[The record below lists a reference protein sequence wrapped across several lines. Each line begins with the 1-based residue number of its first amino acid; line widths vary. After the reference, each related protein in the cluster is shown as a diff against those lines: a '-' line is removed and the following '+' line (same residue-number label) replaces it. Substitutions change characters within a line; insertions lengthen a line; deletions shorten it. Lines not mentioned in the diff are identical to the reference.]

1 MFILPPNCIVP
12 SATSLTMR
20 PVFPSFLILHL
31 PHSLRRSGRHQID
44 TFESTWPGQNW
55 ALMEWP
61 VNVGSGRPCRRAE
74 YTPGEAAGPADPAPS
89 SMGVQAPPAHPPATI
104 NSRPSRL
111 LRRKE
116 VDLPRER
123 RPTCPE
129 AFPLSI
135 LAMGRSRDSV
145 SVLAAET
152 LGEGIGERFAANG
165 PKDSRHEFRA
175 TIGRGAARRGE
186 VASGSVARIGS
197 QRRCD
202 SSTTASINTG
212 LSPALF
218 ADAAGRA

>member
-1 MFILPPNCIVP
+1 MAKNGAPPCRHLRRRLLQALRALQPPRGRKGGILPLP
-12 SATSLTMR
+12 AR
-20 PVFPSFLILHL
+20 PLEGRP
-31 PHSLRRSGRHQID
+31 PRRSPAICYLRSTSAPAVRADGR
-44 TFESTWPGQNW
+44 STP
-55 ALMEWP
+55 
-61 VNVGSGRPCRRAE
+61 R
-74 YTPGEAAGPADPAPS
+74 GEAAGPADPAPS
-89 SMGVQAPPAHPPATI
+89 SMGVQAPPAHPAATI
-104 NSRPSRL
+104 NSRPSCL

-135 LAMGRSRDSV
+135 LAMGRRRDSV

-152 LGEGIGERFAANG
+152 LGERFGANG

-186 VASGSVARIGS
+186 VASGSVARKGS

-218 ADAAGRA
+218 ADVAGRA